1 MAVNLRNLF
10 LGLQKKLEASLLLS
24 REMDHP
30 TTKGDTSELN
40 WQGMLKK
47 HLPSRY
53 RVSRAKVLDC
63 TGSTSDLIDLV
74 IFDQH
79 YTPLLFNEAGSVLI
93 PSESVYAVLEVKPN
107 LDRENLE
114 YAMAKAESVRRLK
127 RTSSPMVNA
136 GKKVRARTPPRIL
149 AGFLCLGS
157 SWKPPFGQP
166 FRSCLRSSSENG
178 RIDLGCVLNHGSFE
192 AVYQGGHASV
202 TLSRKDTT
210 LVFFFLRLLH
220 RLQQMGT
227 VPAIKLNEYGR
238 GL

>member
-10 LGLQKKLEASLLLS
+10 LGLQKRLEASLLLS
-24 REMDHP
+24 CEVDHP

-40 WQGMLKK
+40 WQRMLNE

-63 TGSTSDLIDLV
+63 TGSTSDLIDIV

-93 PSESVYAVLEVKPN
+93 PSESVYAVFEVKPD
-107 LDRENLE
+107 LDRQNLK

-136 GKKVRARTPPRIL
+136 GRKVGARTPPRIL
-149 AGFLCLGS
+149 AGILCLAS
-157 SWKPPFGQP
+157 SWKPPFGRP
-166 FRSCLRSSSENG
+166 FRSCLRSSSKKG
-178 RIDLGCVLNHGSFE
+178 RVDLGCVLNEGAFE
-192 AVYQGGHASV
+192 AVYAGAQARI

-210 LVFFFLRLLH
+210 LVFFFLRLMH

-227 VPAIKLNEYGR
+227 VPAIKLEEYGR